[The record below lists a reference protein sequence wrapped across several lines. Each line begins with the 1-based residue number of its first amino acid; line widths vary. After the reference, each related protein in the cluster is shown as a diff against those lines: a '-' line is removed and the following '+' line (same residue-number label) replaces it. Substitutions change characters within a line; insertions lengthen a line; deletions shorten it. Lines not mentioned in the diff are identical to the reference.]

1 MRAIAVLQM
10 VQGHTVDVLLSQE
23 LRAPESPVYAI
34 WYFLRGMTAPI
45 FMFTAGT
52 VFTYLFKS
60 VKRPFGENYRVK
72 KGFRRALLL
81 LFLGYMLR
89 YPTWTIVD
97 FSQVT
102 EEKWQ
107 LFFAVDVLELI
118 GFSLLILL
126 FILFITEKLKLSY
139 IFTFIVSAAIVFLL
153 SPFMETITW
162 SSFLPAP
169 LAAYLY
175 SNSGSLFPLFPWA
188 GYVIAGGVL
197 GSYLAQNPMVF
208 KSSRFSL
215 LLAIFGA
222 AFILTAMLSELLLQN
237 LQIQINNPQAALN
250 TIFFRMG
257 FVLLLTSVVSYISLR
272 VDKIPHLLI
281 FVGRNTLLI
290 YVVHLITLYG
300 SAWTPGINLL
310 WGFSLSG
317 WLSTAAAIIMI
328 TLMTFMVLVIHKL
341 KIHNKELET

>member
-23 LRAPESPVYAI
+23 LRTLESPVYAV
-34 WYFLRGMTAPI
+34 WFFLRGMTAPI

-60 VKRPFGENYRVK
+60 VKKPFGENYRVK
-72 KGFRRALLL
+72 KGFRRAFLL

-89 YPTWTIVD
+89 YPTWTILD

-102 EEKWQ
+102 EEKW
-107 LFFAVDVLELI
+107 LIFFVVDVLQLI
-118 GFSLLILL
+118 GIGLLMLL
-126 FILFITEKLKLSY
+126 FILFITEKLKLNY
-139 IFTFIVSAAIVFLL
+139 TITFIVSATIIFIL
-153 SPFMETITW
+153 SPFMDAISW
-162 SSFLPAP
+162 ISFLPAP
-169 LAAYLY
+169 VAGYFY
-175 SNSGSLFPLFPWA
+175 SGSGSLFPLFPFA

-197 GSYLAQNPMVF
+197 GSYLAQHPMVF
-208 KSSRFSL
+208 KSARFSL

-222 AFILTAMLSELLLQN
+222 SFTFIAILSELLLPT
-237 LQIQINNPQAALN
+237 LQIQFYNPQSEPN
-250 TIFFRMG
+250 TIFFRIG

-290 YVVHLITLYG
+290 YIVHLIILYG
-300 SAWTPGINLL
+300 STWSPGLILL
-310 WGFSLSG
+310 WGYSFSG
-317 WLSTAAAIIMI
+317 WQVFGAAIIMI